1 MICDGR
7 TCGGCRYLEQDDIDE
22 RTASLAEFLA
32 NCQHAKCKV
41 VRLVRQQISKLQNM
55 QVRVPAFHVIGLD
68 RSTDTSLA
76 SLKSPSGSYE
86 HFLAASDV
94 HDEAHEKTHN
104 ETPAEMHEVLDNE
117 VHEVNSGVHEPYDES
132 HELENKVEQAL
143 TVRHDKLHEAQKAA
157 AVVKRTD
164 GATNAIRNAA
174 TASLR
179 RAASPGRAV
188 DRKWMLRILDRVRH
202 RAHLIL
208 AAAAV
213 GVIVWTA
220 LVYGVFLGATACGSG
235 GICFRSSLKYTHAK
249 RTLF

>member
-1 MICDGR
+1 MPSKMICDAR
-7 TCGGCRYLEQDDIDE
+7 TCGGCRYLEQDEQND
-22 RTASLAEFLA
+22 RTANLAEFLA

-55 QVRVPAFHVIGLD
+55 Q
-68 RSTDTSLA
+68 
-76 SLKSPSGSYE
+76 YE
-86 HFLAASDV
+86 HLLTTS
-94 HDEAHEKTHN
+94 DEAREKVYN
-104 ETPAEMHEVLDNE
+104 EMPTEMHEALNNE
-117 VHEVNSGVHEPYDES
+117 VHEVYGEVHDDLHEVES
-132 HELENKVEQAL
+132 KVEQASNESYGNVYE
-143 TVRHDKLHEAQKAA
+143 TQKAA
-157 AVVKRTD
+157 AVTKRTV
-164 GATNAIRNAA
+164 GGTNAIGNAA

-179 RAASPGRAV
+179 HTASPGRAV

-208 AAAAV
+208 AAAVV

-235 GICFRSSLKYTHAK
+235 RTCFRSSLKYTHAK

>member
-1 MICDGR
+1 MQSEMICDAR
-7 TCGGCRYLEQDDIDE
+7 TCGGCRYLEQDE
-22 RTASLAEFLA
+22 RDDRAASLAEFLA

-55 QVRVPAFHVIGLD
+55 QYERF
-68 RSTDTSLA
+68 REA
-76 SLKSPSGSYE
+76 S
-86 HFLAASDV
+86 
-94 HDEAHEKTHN
+94 DEAHEKMGN
-104 ETPAEMHEVLDNE
+104 EAKMHEALDNE
-117 VHEVNSGVHEPYDES
+117 VQEVYGEVYGPYDDLHVVEG
-132 HELENKVEQAL
+132 EVEQAFNES
-143 TVRHDKLHEAQKAA
+143 HDEPYEMQEAV
-157 AVVKRTD
+157 AVARRT
-164 GATNAIRNAA
+164 GATNAVEVGKKADSSGFDYSKFLDQSVINKVKLNAA

-202 RAHLIL
+202 RAHLIM

-235 GICFRSSLKYTHAK
+235 RTCFRSSLKYAHAK
-249 RTLF
+249 RALF

>member
-1 MICDGR
+1 MICDAR
-7 TCGGCRYLEQDDIDE
+7 TCGGCRYLEEPDD

-32 NCQHAKCKV
+32 NCQQAKCKV

-55 QVRVPAFHVIGLD
+55 Q
-68 RSTDTSLA
+68 
-76 SLKSPSGSYE
+76 YE
-86 HFLAASDV
+86 RFLVAG
-94 HDEAHEKTHN
+94 DEARKKMRN
-104 ETPAEMHEVLDNE
+104 ETPTKMHEAPDNE
-117 VHEVNSGVHEPYDES
+117 VRQVYGEVHEPCDDPHGAEG
-132 HELENKVEQAL
+132 EVEQAFNES
-143 TVRHDKLHEAQKAA
+143 HDKLYEA
-157 AVVKRTD
+157 AVAERTV
-164 GATNAIRNAA
+164 GATNPIENAA

-220 LVYGVFLGATACGSG
+220 LVYGVFLGATACGG
-235 GICFRSSLKYTHAK
+235 GRTCFRSSLKYTHTK

>member
-1 MICDGR
+1 MICDSR
-7 TCGGCRYLEQDDIDE
+7 TCGGCRYLEEDRQDD
-22 RTASLAEFLA
+22 RAASLAEFLA

-41 VRLVRQQISKLQNM
+41 VRLVRQQISKLQNV
-55 QVRVPAFHVIGLD
+55 Q
-68 RSTDTSLA
+68 
-76 SLKSPSGSYE
+76 YE
-86 HFLAASDV
+86 RLLAASEV
-94 HDEAHEKTHN
+94 RDEARERTSSR
-104 ETPAEMHEVLDNE
+104 TPPAEMHEATDNE
-117 VHEVNSGVHEPYDES
+117 VHEVYGEMHEPYGDLYEV
-132 HELENKVEQAL
+132 EGEVEQAFNGS
-143 TVRHDKLHEAQKAA
+143 HGKLQNA
-157 AVVKRTD
+157 AVVARRTG
-164 GATNAIRNAA
+164 GATDVIGNAA

-235 GICFRSSLKYTHAK
+235 RTCFRSSLKYTHAK

>member
-1 MICDGR
+1 MPTKMICDAG
-7 TCGGCRYLEQDDIDE
+7 TCGGCRYLERDEQDD
-22 RTASLAEFLA
+22 RTANLAEFLA

-55 QVRVPAFHVIGLD
+55 QHERLL
-68 RSTDTSLA
+68 T
-76 SLKSPSGSYE
+76 
-86 HFLAASDV
+86 ASD
-94 HDEAHEKTHN
+94 EAREKVHN
-104 ETPAEMHEVLDNE
+104 EMPTEMHEALNNE
-117 VHEVNSGVHEPYDES
+117 VHEVYGEVHEPYDDLHEVES
-132 HELENKVEQAL
+132 KVEQAFNESRGN
-143 TVRHDKLHEAQKAA
+143 VYEAQKAA
-157 AVVKRTD
+157 AVAKRIVEGTS
-164 GATNAIRNAA
+164 ANAA

-179 RAASPGRAV
+179 RTASPGRAV

-235 GICFRSSLKYTHAK
+235 RTCFRSSLKYTHAK

>member
-1 MICDGR
+1 MPMKMICDAR
-7 TCGGCRYLEQDDIDE
+7 TCGGCQCLERDEQDD
-22 RTASLAEFLA
+22 RTANLGEFLV

-55 QVRVPAFHVIGLD
+55 QYERLLTANVEVR
-68 RSTDTSLA
+68 
-76 SLKSPSGSYE
+76 
-86 HFLAASDV
+86 
-94 HDEAHEKTHN
+94 EKVHN
-104 ETPAEMHEVLDNE
+104 EMPTEMHEALNNE
-117 VHEVNSGVHEPYDES
+117 VHEVCGEVHEPYDDPHEVES
-132 HELENKVEQAL
+132 KVEQAFNESHCAQGN
-143 TVRHDKLHEAQKAA
+143 VYKAQKAT
-157 AVVKRTD
+157 AVAKRIVE
-164 GATNAIRNAA
+164 GTNINAA

-179 RAASPGRAV
+179 RTASPGRAV

-235 GICFRSSLKYTHAK
+235 RTCFRSSLKYTHAK

>member
-1 MICDGR
+1 MSEVICDAN
-7 TCGGCRYLEQDDIDE
+7 TCGGCRYLEQDDWP
-22 RTASLAEFLA
+22 ASLAEFLA
-32 NCQHAKCKV
+32 NCQHTKCKV

-55 QVRVPAFHVIGLD
+55 QYEAV
-68 RSTDTSLA
+68 LA
-76 SLKSPSGSYE
+76 TRGE
-86 HFLAASDV
+86 MR
-94 HDEAHEKTHN
+94 EKTHN
-104 ETPAEMHEVLDNE
+104 ETSNKMQDMLEKLHNGAFDEIQDMFKND
-117 VHEVNSGVHEPYDES
+117 VHEVYEPDDDLREA
-132 HELENKVEQAL
+132 KVEQAFNES
-143 TVRHDKLHEAQKAA
+143 HGKLDEAQKT
-157 AVVKRTD
+157 V
-164 GATNAIRNAA
+164 ATTRQTVRVANTIEDAA

-235 GICFRSSLKYTHAK
+235 RTCSRLPPKYTQAK

>member
-1 MICDGR
+1 MICDAR
-7 TCGGCRYLEQDDIDE
+7 ICGDCRYLEQDEDVDD
-22 RTASLAEFLA
+22 RTTSLAEFLV

-41 VRLVRQQISKLQNM
+41 VRLVRQQISKLQDM
-55 QVRVPAFHVIGLD
+55 Q
-68 RSTDTSLA
+68 
-76 SLKSPSGSYE
+76 YE
-86 HFLAASDV
+86 RILAASDV
-94 HDEAHEKTHN
+94 HDEAHEKTLN
-104 ETPAEMHEVLDNE
+104 EMPAEIHEALDNE
-117 VHEVNSGVHEPYDES
+117 VHEVYSEVHEPYDDP
-132 HELENKVEQAL
+132 HELEDKVEQAFN
-143 TVRHDKLHEAQKAA
+143 VRHDKLHGEQKAA
-157 AVVKRTD
+157 AVVKRTV
-164 GATNAIRNAA
+164 GANTDAIRNAA

-235 GICFRSSLKYTHAK
+235 RTCFRSSLKYTHAK